1 MADQPLHASI
11 DDGKK
16 QATRKSGK
24 KIKEITASFGCALGE
39 LAHLK
44 ATASKHP
51 ADKQKFAELSISIP
65 EGVEISWAR
74 KNKLILR
81 REK

>member
-1 MADQPLHASI
+1 MAQPLHASI
-11 DDGKK
+11 NDDKK
-16 QATRKSGK
+16 QETRKAGK
-24 KIKEITASFGCALGE
+24 KIKEITASFSCALGQ
-39 LAHLK
+39 LATMK
-44 ATASKHP
+44 AVASKDP

-65 EGVEISWAR
+65 EGVEVVWSR